1 LAAIISNGT
10 HMEFSIIYED
20 ENILVV
26 DKPPGITVFPEGP
39 VREKTLSQELLEKFS
54 WMAGVGNPPRYG
66 LVHRLDKDTSGI
78 LLVAKNNA
86 TLAFLQDQFKKR
98 LVEKKY
104 LTLAVGKIKDKRG
117 VIETLIGRAPKDRRK
132 QKAYPKIGAEE
143 KTGLREAKTIW
154 QKQGEFS
161 DKTNVY
167 TLLEVQPE
175 TGRKHQIRCHLAYL
189 GHPVSGDKLYAFKSQ
204 PTPKALTR
212 QFLHASYLKIKL
224 PTGKEIEIKSDLP
237 PDLTQI
243 LKNLTPEK

>member
-1 LAAIISNGT
+1 
-10 HMEFSIIYED
+10 MEITILYED
-20 ENILVV
+20 ENVLAV
-26 DKPPGITVFPEGP
+26 DKPAGITVFPETK
-39 VREKTLSQELLEKFS
+39 VNEKTLADLLLELHPWFK
-54 WMAGVGNPPRYG
+54 AVGQPPRYG
-66 LVHRLDKDTSGI
+66 IVHRLDKETSGI
-78 LLVAKNNA
+78 LLVAKNNE
-86 TLAFLQDQFKKR
+86 TLASLQDQFKKR

-104 LTLAVGKIKDKRG
+104 LTLTVGKIKDKRG

-154 QKQGEFS
+154 QKRGEFS
-161 DKTNVY
+161 DKTNIY
-167 TLLEVQPE
+167 TLLEVQPK

-189 GHPVSGDKLYAFKSQ
+189 GHPAAGDNLYSFKNQ

-224 PTGKEIEIKSDLP
+224 PDGKEIEIKSDLP

-243 LKNLTPEK
+243 LKNLTSEK

>member
-1 LAAIISNGT
+1 
-10 HMEFSIIYED
+10 MEITILYED
-20 ENILVV
+20 ENLLAV
-26 DKPPGITVFPEGP
+26 DKPPGIIIFPETK
-39 VREKTLSQELLEKFS
+39 VNEKTLADFLLELHPWFK
-54 WMAGVGNPPRYG
+54 AVGQPPRYG
-66 LVHRLDKDTSGI
+66 IVHRLDKETSGI
-78 LLVAKNNA
+78 LLIAKNNE

-161 DKTNVY
+161 DKTNIY

-224 PTGKEIEIKSDLP
+224 PDGKGIEIKSDLP
-237 PDLTQI
+237 PDLTQV